1 MKVGNTTIF
10 KYHYPT
16 DYKLVANEMDHNV
29 TLDKRASLNR
39 SNHTPAIQSFTVIQG
54 GWINKIT
61 TYANNLV
68 RKNHFKDKNCMFT
81 VSNWLYIVQSNH
93 YEGNFHD
100 HLKMSDFN
108 TTGEW
113 AWVYYVTMPN
123 KDNGEIIFKEDNQ
136 TISFQPSP
144 GDLIVFPSHLL
155 HFPQGNPNSNK
166 KRRVIAGNM
175 SRVTIKENPTL
186 I

>member
-10 KYHYPT
+10 KYRYPT
-16 DYKLVANEMDHNV
+16 DYRLVANEMDHNV
-29 TLDKRASLNR
+29 TLDLRVSINKSDDI
-39 SNHTPAIQSFTVIQG
+39 PAIQSDTCIQG

-68 RKNHFKDKNCMFT
+68 RKNHFKDENCRFT
-81 VSNWLYIVQSNH
+81 LHNWLFIAQSDH
-93 YEGNFHD
+93 YAGGFHH
-100 HLKMSDFN
+100 HLKMGSVN

-123 KDNGEIIFKEDNQ
+123 KDNGEILFKEDNE
-136 TISFQPSP
+136 TISFQPTP
-144 GDLIVFPSHLL
+144 GDLIIFPSSLQ
-155 HFPQGNPNSNK
+155 HFPQPNPNSNK
-166 KRRVIAGNM
+166 KRRVIAGNL
-175 SRVTIKENPTL
+175 SKVIIKENTTL

>member
-10 KYHYPT
+10 KYRYPL
-16 DYKLVANEMDHNV
+16 DYKLVADEMDHNV
-29 TLDKRASLNR
+29 TLDQRTSFNLQ
-39 SNHTPAIQSFTVIQG
+39 SDIPAIQSYVVIQG
-54 GWINKIT
+54 GWIDKIT

-68 RKNHFKDKNCMFT
+68 RRKHFKNKKCKFT
-81 VSNWLYIVQSNH
+81 LRNWLFIVQSNH
-93 YEGNFHD
+93 HHGDFHD
-100 HLKMSDFN
+100 HLRMQDLN

-123 KDNGEIIFKEDNQ
+123 KDEGKILFKENDEE
-136 TISFQPSP
+136 ISYQPKP
-144 GDLIVFPSHLL
+144 GDLLVFPSHLL
-155 HFPQGNPNSNK
+155 HFPEPQPNSNH

-175 SRVTIKENPTL
+175 SEVIIKGKTI